1 MVQGYPEKVVE
12 VQIDGAPEIGHEE
25 NPGLVISLNRYHKAE
40 MITQF
45 VFGLPF
51 VLAMAYICPER
62 I

>member
-1 MVQGYPEKVVE
+1 MVLLKLVMRK
-12 VQIDGAPEIGHEE
+12 